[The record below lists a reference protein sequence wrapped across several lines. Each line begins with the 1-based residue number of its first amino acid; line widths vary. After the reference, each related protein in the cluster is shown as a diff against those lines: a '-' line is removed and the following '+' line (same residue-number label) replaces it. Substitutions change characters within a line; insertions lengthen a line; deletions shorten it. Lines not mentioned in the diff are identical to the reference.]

1 MKWPCEIKYGCNNHE
16 FFEGKDLTILYA
28 ENLDLVGGGDSGG
41 CN

>member
-1 MKWPCEIKYGCNNHE
+1 MVATITSFLKVKREEN
-16 FFEGKDLTILYA
+16 LTILYA